1 MRGLSCLLMFMLLI
15 VAVPGVLSAAD
26 GPGEPL
32 VEITSPPND
41 ATINGSEYEVA
52 VQFASSDKLPVTK
65 VQVFLDGKPI
75 TARAYEDGQ
84 AQGVSSFKW
93 DTTRSANGRHKVD
106 VQIFSRDEYLGMSSC
121 TVYVSN
127 KAKDIIP
134 PRVAVTSP
142 RQGAVVSGITE
153 IVIEAADNSGMEP
166 MVNVYVD
173 KSLRSVKN
181 RGPYEYAWD
190 TTGVEN
196 GPHTIEVNAED
207 DSLNTAPTKAVRVV
221 VKNQLKPALEMF
233 GTSSVPSVSSN
244 IIPSTPAPVAVR
256 EVARASQPRSESF
269 VAGPVPVAKSGA
281 SAPKTTATWKSA
293 TPAPARKAEPKLTLM
308 AKADTTP
315 LAVPQC
321 CPGGICDEIK
331 TPTCPE
337 PARAPGI
344 VENVYTVREGDNL
357 GRLAKKLCVTVEAI
371 AKLND
376 LEDPSK
382 LQIGQKLRMPAETRL
397 IPVRP
402 VFEAAGGT
410 LIWEANKS
418 KVVRAICPRTDVLF
432 QVGSARAVVN
442 KKPMKMDAAAVVNSG
457 RTMVPESFLTGA
469 LGMTVPGK

>member
-1 MRGLSCLLMFMLLI
+1 VTSYPKEWGVKMRRLSYLLMFLLLI
-15 VAVPGVLSAAD
+15 AAVPGILSAAER
-26 GPGEPL
+26 PGDPQI
-32 VEITSPPND
+32 EITSPPND

-52 VQFASSDKLPVTK
+52 VQFVSSEKLPVTK
-65 VQVFLDGKPI
+65 IQVYLDGKPI
-75 TARAYEDGQ
+75 TARKYDNGQ
-84 AQGVSSFKW
+84 SEGISSFKW
-93 DTTRSANGRHKVD
+93 DTTRSSNGRHKVD
-106 VQIFSRDEYLGMSSC
+106 VQIFSGDEYLGMSTC

-142 RQGAVVSGITE
+142 REGAVVSGVTQ
-153 IVIEAADNSGMEP
+153 IVIEAADNSGLEP

-190 TTGVEN
+190 TTDVEN

-207 DSLNTAPTKAVRVV
+207 DSTNTSPAKAIRVI
-221 VKNQLKPALEMF
+221 VKNPLKPAPQMF
-233 GTSSVPSVSSN
+233 GTSSVPTVSAN
-244 IIPSTPAPVAVR
+244 ITPSTPAPVAVR
-256 EVARASQPRSESF
+256 EVARTTQPKSESF
-269 VAGPVPVAKSGA
+269 VAGPVPAANWK
-281 SAPKTTATWKSA
+281 TATA
-293 TPAPARKAEPKLTLM
+293 TPVRKIEPKLTLM
-308 AKADTTP
+308 AKADTTS

-321 CPGGICDEIK
+321 CPGGICDIK
-331 TPTCPE
+331 TPTGPE

-344 VENVYTVREGDNL
+344 EENAYIVREGDNL
-357 GRLAKKLCVTVEAI
+357 DTLAKKLGVTVEAI
-371 AKLND
+371 VKLND

-410 LIWEANKS
+410 LIWEAGKS
-418 KVVRAICPRTDVLF
+418 KVVRAICSRKDVLF
-432 QVGSARAVVN
+432 EVGSARAVVN
-442 KKPMKMDAAAVVNSG
+442 KRPLKMESAAVVNSG
-457 RTMVPESFLTGA
+457 RTMVPESFVTGP